1 MTTRTKL
8 FNRSLFALTL
18 AAAMPA
24 WGNPTGATVA
34 SGNATFATTGTTL
47 TVTNAPNT
55 IINWQGFSIGAG
67 ETTRFV
73 QQSSASAV
81 LNRVTTQSASSILG
95 SLQSNGR
102 VFLVNPNGILFGSGA
117 QVNTAS
123 FTATTIDIADAAFLS
138 GNTTTS
144 GAGST
149 LSFDG
154 LMTVSS
160 GSLTIDAN
168 GVGVGGNISF
178 AGQQAT
184 IVVNAIDVT
193 GGITAA
199 GVLALDSRNTGVG
212 IGNPIGS
219 VTGAATLSV
228 GDAHLKP
235 IVVPSAV
242 ITPASNSNLGVAGPV
257 TLASTVVTVSGAPGT
272 STNPDSATG
281 ALTAAR
287 AASASASLQKREPR
301 STVAAVRT
309 IAGTSANL
317 GNATIAQTAARAA
330 SVSVNLQKREPLF

>member
-1 MTTRTKL
+1 MNINAKQL
-8 FNRSLFALTL
+8 HMSLLAIALASATH
-18 AAAMPA
+18 A
-24 WGNPTGATVA
+24 WANPTGGTVA
-34 SGNATFATTGTTL
+34 SGSATFANSGTTL

-73 QQSSASAV
+73 QSSSSSAV

-123 FTATTIDIADAAFLS
+123 FTATTIDISDGAFLA

-154 LMTVSS
+154 LMTVT
-160 GSLTIDAN
+160 GGNLTIGTN
-168 GVGVGGNISF
+168 GVSADGNISF

-184 IVVNAIDVT
+184 IIANAIDVI
-193 GGITAA
+193 GGMTAPS
-199 GVLALDSRNTGVG
+199 VLALDSRNNSVG
-212 IGNPIGS
+212 TGNPI
-219 VTGAATLSV
+219 VPATGAATISV
-228 GDAHLKP
+228 GNGDTKP
-235 IVVPSAV
+235 IVVPSGV
-242 ITPASNSNLGVAGPV
+242 ITPASNIAVAITGPI
-257 TLASTVVTVSGAPGT
+257 TLA
-272 STNPDSATG
+272 
-281 ALTAAR
+281 
-287 AASASASLQKREPR
+287 
-301 STVAAVRT
+301 STVAAVRGT
-309 IAGTSANL
+309 AGTSPNPVS
-317 GNATIAQTAARAA
+317 ATVAQAAARAA